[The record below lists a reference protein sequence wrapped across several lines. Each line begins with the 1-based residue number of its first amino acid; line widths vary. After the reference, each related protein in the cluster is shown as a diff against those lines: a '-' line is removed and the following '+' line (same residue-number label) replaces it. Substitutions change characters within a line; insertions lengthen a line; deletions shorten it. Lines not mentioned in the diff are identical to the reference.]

1 MRPIKKILLVA
12 LVSFI
17 FVEIGIRIIPF
28 SFMPIS
34 WAYKIK
40 EKQVHCYD
48 LHTRAIR
55 LCSNVETN
63 LCHPLGYCF
72 TLTTNQNSERITPEA
87 IGEKIWILGDSLS
100 MGFGNDDQDSFPF
113 LLGAM
118 DYQIRNLAS
127 DSLGA
132 THSFRILEYE
142 LKNITKD
149 KKPIAI
155 VWIFSRSDFQD
166 DLQNEYISYK
176 FYLGKIF
183 QFLNVLRAEL
193 EEHKL
198 ERDRN
203 DYKEYLAED
212 YIAPEN
218 SHPTLG
224 AILSIA
230 DLSISK
236 GIVPIAIM
244 APDWN
249 YSTRK
254 PDLNTEYFK
263 FMEEFFIKAN
273 YTVINLTDIY
283 KNSTEDL
290 YIPRDGHPNA
300 NAQKIFASETEKLL
314 KLKINKRL

>member
-1 MRPIKKILLVA
+1 
-12 LVSFI
+12 
-17 FVEIGIRIIPF
+17 
-28 SFMPIS
+28 MPIS

-55 LCSNVETN
+55 LCPNVETN

-72 TLTTNQNSERITPEA
+72 TITTNQSSERITPKSN
-87 IGEKIWILGDSLS
+87 GKPVWVLGDSLS
-100 MGFGNDDQDSFPF
+100 MGFGTDDQKSFPY
-113 LLGAM
+113 LLGTM
-118 DYQIRNLAS
+118 GYQVRNLAS

-132 THSFRILEYE
+132 THSFRILEHE
-142 LKNITKD
+142 LANTTQENRPK
-149 KKPIAI
+149 AI
-155 VWIFSRSDFQD
+155 VWVFSRSDFQD
-166 DLQNEYISYK
+166 DVQKEFSSYK

-183 QFLNVLRAEL
+183 QFLNILRAEL
-193 EEHKL
+193 EERKL

-212 YIAPEN
+212 YIAPKN
-218 SHPTLG
+218 SHPTLV

-230 DLSISK
+230 GLSISK

-300 NAQKIFASETEKLL
+300 NAQKIFASETDKLL